1 MGDLPYLPLS
11 TWTSRWAE
19 QGSSPCRQVLLCPL
33 LLPPWDWKE
42 PELLPPS
49 GLEHGNPPPAHVGH
63 TEAWLTWHR
72 LKCHQTLIY
81 SPLSNTWL
89 LIQSPLVWSTG
100 FNFGR
105 VDSGLATWDLH
116 PEKANTLV
124 SSSDTSPWHR
134 AGLAQTK
141 FCQSWLHG
149 QQNQSLTGHF
159 ISDSTFL
166 ILLLYYVCK
175 GLKFSN
181 PLSALTSL
189 PSRFLECNFKLK
201 FMKESH
207 IYGTP
212 GPKAMTLFNQALRS
226 KWDFKK
232 DEALHSTQ
240 SFRTE
245 LVFLFFFLSF
255 SIFTGRGVRV
265 RREKDNPAAKE
276 GN

>member
-1 MGDLPYLPLS
+1 MGGFKPFSDSICCSETLNSSGFSSHHTPFLAYHSLNLFCLWAGSVGDLPYLPLS

-33 LLPPWDWKE
+33 LLPPCDWKE

-63 TEAWLTWHR
+63 TEAWLTWHG
-72 LKCHQTLIY
+72 LKCHQTLMY

-89 LIQSPLVWSTG
+89 LIQSPLVRSTG

-105 VDSGLATWDLH
+105 VDSGLATWNLH

-149 QQNQSLTGHF
+149 QQNQSLTGNF

-166 ILLLYYVCK
+166 ILLLC
-175 GLKFSN
+175 L
-181 PLSALTSL
+181 
-189 PSRFLECNFKLK
+189 
-201 FMKESH
+201 
-207 IYGTP
+207 
-212 GPKAMTLFNQALRS
+212 
-226 KWDFKK
+226 
-232 DEALHSTQ
+232 
-240 SFRTE
+240 
-245 LVFLFFFLSF
+245 
-255 SIFTGRGVRV
+255 
-265 RREKDNPAAKE
+265 
-276 GN
+276 